1 MQLSLYAQ
9 DRKYR
14 STFSSINETRAVET
28 PALNQ
33 FDVPATA
40 AGGSAVWSMTAGKH
54 EMTAGSDVRWVE
66 GETNEAYLWN
76 GTEFTRLRNA
86 GGGQLFAGIFGED
99 DWSPNDYLTIIG
111 WLRYD
116 HWELFNGFRKAS
128 DRATGA
134 VTLDSQFPDRSGDE
148 INGRIGARAKL
159 KNEVT
164 LRGAFYSGFR
174 VPTLNEL
181 YRPFRV
187 GNDVTEANAELRPEH
202 SLGGEA
208 GIDWQ
213 ATASLRLSG
222 TLFLNYLHD
231 AVGNITIGQGPG
243 TFSPGGF
250 IPAGGVLRP
259 RQNIDL
265 VVAPGLSASASWQL
279 SRTLSL
285 TGSYLFTHPT
295 VERAADPLLE
305 GKLLAQTPE
314 HVFTGG
320 IKWAPNQQWTLSAQI
335 RYNDQQFEDDQNS
348 RVLAPFTTVDAAVIY
363 NFSSHGSA
371 AIRVENL
378 FDQEIETGKSADG
391 LVSIGAPRLVSL
403 ELRWQL

>member
-1 MQLSLYAQ
+1 
-9 DRKYR
+9 
-14 STFSSINETRAVET
+14 
-28 PALNQ
+28 
-33 FDVPATA
+33 
-40 AGGSAVWSMTAGKH
+40 
-54 EMTAGSDVRWVE
+54 MTAGSDVRWVE

-111 WLRYD
+111 GLRYD

>member
-9 DRKYR
+9 HRKYR

-111 WLRYD
+111 GLRYD

-159 KNEVT
+159 KNE
-164 LRGAFYSGFR
+164 
-174 VPTLNEL
+174 
-181 YRPFRV
+181 
-187 GNDVTEANAELRPEH
+187 
-202 SLGGEA
+202 
-208 GIDWQ
+208 
-213 ATASLRLSG
+213 
-222 TLFLNYLHD
+222 
-231 AVGNITIGQGPG
+231 
-243 TFSPGGF
+243 
-250 IPAGGVLRP
+250 
-259 RQNIDL
+259 
-265 VVAPGLSASASWQL
+265 
-279 SRTLSL
+279 
-285 TGSYLFTHPT
+285 
-295 VERAADPLLE
+295 
-305 GKLLAQTPE
+305 
-314 HVFTGG
+314 
-320 IKWAPNQQWTLSAQI
+320 
-335 RYNDQQFEDDQNS
+335 
-348 RVLAPFTTVDAAVIY
+348 
-363 NFSSHGSA
+363 
-371 AIRVENL
+371 
-378 FDQEIETGKSADG
+378 
-391 LVSIGAPRLVSL
+391 
-403 ELRWQL
+403 